1 MILHCSVYTTW
12 TQRLFSTI
20 WTGWWENQKLT
31 QIFNTKKSLINN
43 NFFMPDFVLANLCS
57 LCNAFMLKICFINAF
72 YDEFCAWSDFKI
84 FRIFRVFVL
93 DWVALSG
100 WKTLS
105 DCNIIS
111 SAISTSIFVRFC
123 ESQYQQYIE
132 KVLAEMSAYFKLNRK
147 VYFCQTDRNL
157 GTIPSEKF

>member
-1 MILHCSVYTTW
+1 
-12 TQRLFSTI
+12 
-20 WTGWWENQKLT
+20 
-31 QIFNTKKSLINN
+31 
-43 NFFMPDFVLANLCS
+43 MPDFVLVNLCS

-93 DWVALSG
+93 DWVALS
-100 WKTLS
+100 

-132 KVLAEMSAYFKLNRK
+132 KVLAEMSAYFKLNHK

-157 GTIPSEKF
+157 GTIPSEKFERLSCPFSKQGILWIKKHWE

>member
-1 MILHCSVYTTW
+1 M
-12 TQRLFSTI
+12 
-20 WTGWWENQKLT
+20 N
-31 QIFNTKKSLINN
+31 
-43 NFFMPDFVLANLCS
+43 FVLEVIS
-57 LCNAFMLKICFINAF
+57 
-72 YDEFCAWSDFKI
+72 
-84 FRIFRVFVL
+84 RVFVL
-93 DWVALSG
+93 DWEALSG

-105 DCNIIS
+105 DCKIIS

-132 KVLAEMSAYFKLNRK
+132 KVLAEMSAYFKLNHK